1 MSKYTISFYD
11 LDKELNGTD
20 YLTSIDDRLDKLR
33 PHIFDFNYTT
43 LDDAT
48 KKRIEIAILKHY
60 YLREFAFESVGI
72 MKLKLNDR
80 LNLIM
85 PRYERLYAYQ
95 DEKIKPF
102 INSYLEETGTNEG
115 TNTNTTNATSNVNNS
130 SDVVNTQSDTPQGIL
145 EDLKEGNYASY
156 CTVENNTGTTTSS
169 DNSNVN
175 ATSNSNY
182 NRSQQGLSGM
192 TQAEAFRNY
201 FDNLISI
208 DEQIVYEMSDLFLI
222 IW

>member
-1 MSKYTISFYD
+1 MSKYSISFYD

-20 YLTSIDDRLDKLR
+20 YTTSIDDRLDKLR
-33 PHIFDFNYTT
+33 AKIFDFNYTK
-43 LDDAT
+43 LDDTT
-48 KKRIEIAILKHY
+48 KKRLEIAILKHY

-85 PRYERLYAYQ
+85 PRYERLYKYQ
-95 DEKIKPF
+95 DEVIEPF

-115 TNTNTTNATSNVNNS
+115 TNTNTTNATSNVSNS
-130 SDVVNTQSDTPQGIL
+130 NDVVNTQSDTPQGIL
-145 EDLKEGNYASY
+145 QDLKEGNYASY
-156 CTVENNTGTTTSS
+156 CTVENNTGTTSSS
-169 DNSNVN
+169 DNSSVN
-175 ATSNSNY
+175 GTSNSNY
-182 NRSQQGLSGM
+182 NRKEQGLSGM

-208 DEQIVYEMSDLFLI
+208 DEQLIYEMSDLFLI

>member
-20 YLTSIDDRLDKLR
+20 YLTSIDDRLDNLR
-33 PHIFDFNYTT
+33 PHIFDFAYTK
-43 LDDAT
+43 LDDTT

-85 PRYERLYAYQ
+85 PRYERLYAHQ
-95 DEKIKPF
+95 DEEIKPF
-102 INSYLEETGTNEG
+102 INNYLEETGTNEG
-115 TNTNTTNATSNVNNS
+115 TNTNTTNATGNVTNSN
-130 SDVVNTQSDTPQGIL
+130 DVVNTQSDTPQGIL
-145 EDLKEGNYASY
+145 EDLKEGKYASY
-156 CTVENNTGTTTSS
+156 CTVENNKGTTTSN

-175 ATSNSNY
+175 ASSNSNY
-182 NRSQQGLSGM
+182 NRMQQGLSGM

-208 DEQIVYEMSDLFLI
+208 DEQIVYEMSDLFLV

>member
-11 LDKELNGTD
+11 LDKELNGND
-20 YLTSIDDRLDKLR
+20 YTTSIDDRLDKLR
-33 PHIFDFNYTT
+33 ANIFDFKYTK
-43 LDDAT
+43 LDETT
-48 KKRIEIAILKHY
+48 KRRIEIAILKHY
-60 YLREFAFESVGI
+60 YLREFAFETVGI

-85 PRYERLYAYQ
+85 PRYERLYAHK
-95 DEKIKPF
+95 DEEIKPF

-115 TNTNTTNATSNVNNS
+115 TNTNSTNATSNVNNS
-130 SDVVNTQSDTPQGIL
+130 NDVVNTQSDTPQGIL

-156 CTVENNTGTTTSS
+156 CTVENNTGTTTST

-182 NRSQQGLSGM
+182 NRTQQGLSGM

-208 DEQIVYEMSDLFLI
+208 DEQIVYEMSDLFLV

>member
-33 PHIFDFNYTT
+33 PHIFDFNYTK
-43 LDDAT
+43 LDDTT

-85 PRYERLYAYQ
+85 PRYERLYANQ
-95 DEKIKPF
+95 DEEIKPF

-130 SDVVNTQSDTPQGIL
+130 NDVVNTQSDTPQGIL
-145 EDLKEGNYASY
+145 EDLKEGKYASY

-208 DEQIVYEMSDLFLI
+208 DEQIVYEMSDLFLV

>member
-33 PHIFDFNYTT
+33 PHIFDFAYTK
-43 LDDAT
+43 LDDTT
-48 KKRIEIAILKHY
+48 KKRLEIAILKHY

-95 DEKIKPF
+95 DEDIKPF
-102 INSYLEETGTNEG
+102 INSYMEENGTNEG

-130 SDVVNTQSDTPQGIL
+130 NDVINTQSDTPQGIL
-145 EDLKEGNYASY
+145 DDLKEGNYASY
-156 CTVENNTGTTTSS
+156 CTVENNTGTTTSN

-175 ATSNSNY
+175 GTSNSNY
-182 NRSQQGLSGM
+182 TRMQQGLSGM

-208 DEQIVYEMSDLFLI
+208 DEQIVYEMSDLFLV

>member
-33 PHIFDFNYTT
+33 PHIFDFNYTK
-43 LDDAT
+43 LDDTT

-95 DEKIKPF
+95 DDEIKPF

-130 SDVVNTQSDTPQGIL
+130 NDVVNTQSDTPQGIL

-182 NRSQQGLSGM
+182 NRTQEGLSGM

-208 DEQIVYEMSDLFLI
+208 DEQIVYEMSDLFLV

>member
-33 PHIFDFNYTT
+33 PHIFDFNYTA

>member
-11 LDKELNGTD
+11 LDKELNGND

-33 PHIFDFNYTT
+33 PHIFDFNYTK

-85 PRYERLYAYQ
+85 PRYERLYAHQ
-95 DEKIKPF
+95 DDEIKPF

-115 TNTNTTNATSNVNNS
+115 TNTNTTNATSNVSNS
-130 SDVVNTQSDTPQGIL
+130 NDVVNTQSDTPQGIL

-156 CTVENNTGTTTSS
+156 CTVENNTGTTNSS

-182 NRSQQGLSGM
+182 NRTQEGLSGM

-208 DEQIVYEMSDLFLI
+208 DEQIVYEMSDLFLV

>member
-11 LDKELNGTD
+11 LDKELNGND

-33 PHIFDFNYTT
+33 AKIFDFNYTK

-48 KKRIEIAILKHY
+48 KKRLEIAILKHY
-60 YLREFAFESVGI
+60 YLRDFAFESVGI

-85 PRYERLYAYQ
+85 PRYERLYDYQ
-95 DEKIKPF
+95 DGEIKPF

-130 SDVVNTQSDTPQGIL
+130 NDVVNTQSDTPQGIL

-156 CTVENNTGTTTSS
+156 CTVENNAGSTTSS

-175 ATSNSNY
+175 ATSNTNY
-182 NRSQQGLSGM
+182 NRTQQGLSGM

-208 DEQIVYEMSDLFLI
+208 DEQIVYEMSDLFLV

>member
-1 MSKYTISFYD
+1 MSKHTISFYD

-85 PRYERLYAYQ
+85 PRYERLYTYQ
-95 DEKIKPF
+95 DEEIKPF
-102 INSYLEETGTNEG
+102 INSYIEETGTNEG

-130 SDVVNTQSDTPQGIL
+130 NDVVNTQSDTPQGIL

-156 CTVENNTGTTTSS
+156 CTVENNTGSTTSS

-208 DEQIVYEMSDLFLI
+208 DEQIVYEMSDLFLV

>member
-48 KKRIEIAILKHY
+48 KKRLEIAIIKHY
-60 YLREFAFESVGI
+60 YLRDFAFESVGI

-80 LNLIM
+80 LNLII

-95 DEKIKPF
+95 DDEIKPF

-130 SDVVNTQSDTPQGIL
+130 NDVVNTQSDTPQGIL
-145 EDLKEGNYASY
+145 EDLKEGKYASY
-156 CTVENNTGTTTSS
+156 CTVENNTGSTTSS

-208 DEQIVYEMSDLFLI
+208 DEQIVYEMSDLFLV

>member
-43 LDDAT
+43 LDEAT
-48 KKRIEIAILKHY
+48 KRRIEIAILKHY

-80 LNLIM
+80 LNLII

-95 DEKIKPF
+95 DEEIKPF

-130 SDVVNTQSDTPQGIL
+130 NDVVNTQSDTPQGIL

-175 ATSNSNY
+175 ARSNTNY
-182 NRSQQGLSGM
+182 NRTQQGLSGM

-208 DEQIVYEMSDLFLI
+208 DEQIVYEMSDLFLV

>member
-1 MSKYTISFYD
+1 MSKYAISFYD
-11 LDKELNGTD
+11 LDKELNGND
-20 YLTSIDDRLDKLR
+20 YTTSIDDRLDKLR
-33 PHIFDFNYTT
+33 ANIFDFNYTN
-43 LDDAT
+43 LDETT
-48 KKRIEIAILKHY
+48 KRRIEIAILKHY
-60 YLREFAFESVGI
+60 YLREFAFETVGI

-80 LNLIM
+80 LNLIIS
-85 PRYERLYAYQ
+85 RYERLYAYQ
-95 DEKIKPF
+95 DEEIKPF
-102 INSYLEETGTNEG
+102 INSYIEETGTNEG
-115 TNTNTTNATSNVNNS
+115 TNTNSTNAPSNVNNS
-130 SDVVNTQSDTPQGIL
+130 NDVVNTQSDTPQGIL
-145 EDLKEGNYASY
+145 EDLKEGKYASY
-156 CTVENNTGTTTSS
+156 CTVENNTGSTTSS

-208 DEQIVYEMSDLFLI
+208 DEQIVYEMSDLFLV

>member
-33 PHIFDFNYTT
+33 PHIFDFDYTT

-85 PRYERLYAYQ
+85 PRYERLYGYQ
-95 DEKIKPF
+95 DEEIKPF
-102 INSYLEETGTNEG
+102 INSYIEETGINEG
-115 TNTNTTNATSNVNNS
+115 TNTNTTNATSNVSISN
-130 SDVVNTQSDTPQGIL
+130 DVVNTQSDTPQGIL

-208 DEQIVYEMSDLFLI
+208 DEQIVYEMSDLFLV

>member
-43 LDDAT
+43 LDDTT

-85 PRYERLYAYQ
+85 PRYERLYGHQ
-95 DEKIKPF
+95 DEEIKPF
-102 INSYLEETGTNEG
+102 INSYLEETGNNEG
-115 TNTNTTNATSNVNNS
+115 TNTNDTKGNSTVDNTS
-130 SDVVNTQSDTPQGIL
+130 DIINTQSDTPQGIL
-145 EDLKEGNYASY
+145 EELKEGKYASY
-156 CTVENNTGTTTSS
+156 CTVENNSNNTTSK
-169 DNSNVN
+169 DESNT
-175 ATSNSNY
+175 TSTNKNNY
-182 NRSQQGLSGM
+182 TRTQEGLSGM

-208 DEQIVYEMSDLFLI
+208 DEQIVYEMSDLFLV

>member
-11 LDKELNGTD
+11 LDKELNGSD

-43 LDDAT
+43 LDDTT

-60 YLREFAFESVGI
+60 YLREFAFESIGI

-85 PRYERLYAYQ
+85 PRYERLYAHQ
-95 DEKIKPF
+95 DEEIKPF
-102 INSYLEETGTNEG
+102 VNSYMEENGTNEG

-130 SDVVNTQSDTPQGIL
+130 NDLVNTQSDTPQGIL
-145 EDLKEGNYASY
+145 DDLKMGNYASY
-156 CTVENNTGTTTSS
+156 CTVENNTGTTTSN

-175 ATSNSNY
+175 GTSNSNY
-182 NRSQQGLSGM
+182 TRMQQGLSGM

-208 DEQIVYEMSDLFLI
+208 DEQIVYEMSDLFLV

>member
-33 PHIFDFNYTT
+33 PHIFDFAYTK
-43 LDDAT
+43 LDDTT
-48 KKRIEIAILKHY
+48 KKRLEIAILKHY

-95 DEKIKPF
+95 DEEIKPF
-102 INSYLEETGTNEG
+102 INNYLEETGTNKG

-130 SDVVNTQSDTPQGIL
+130 NDVVNTQSDTPQGIL

-208 DEQIVYEMSDLFLI
+208 DEQIVYEMSDLFLV